1 MYRWFFVVDDDVV
14 VNNLV
19 VVDNLVVVNDLVVV
33 LWRDFVVFVLLMVVF
48 V

>member
-1 MYRWFFVVDDDVV
+1 MYMWFFVVDVVV

-19 VVDNLVVVNDLVVV
+19 VVNDLVVNDLVVV